1 MGLAYPRGAVACVC
15 VCVRTLRVA
24 LVTRTKPP
32 QAGIWALPGG
42 KVELGENTMAA
53 AARELEEE
61 CSLSR
66 NDVRFAM
73 APFTV
78 SDVIRPEVGTSNPG
92 TDFHYMI
99 AQALCYTRPTV
110 EPEMLRAGDDAGD
123 AKWYTIEEME
133 GMKPRM
139 APNVLEVVKRGLL
152 LYEKGLLPLEGDDD
166 ADASNPNPTA
176 SGG

>member
-1 MGLAYPRGAVACVC
+1 
-15 VCVRTLRVA
+15 
-24 LVTRTKPP
+24 
-32 QAGIWALPGG
+32 
-42 KVELGENTMAA
+42 
-53 AARELEEE
+53 
-61 CSLSR
+61 
-66 NDVRFAM
+66 M
-73 APFTV
+73 APFAV

-92 TDFHYMI
+92 SDFHYMI
-99 AQALCYTRPTV
+99 ARAALLPRPTV